1 MDHRRHKLML
11 MGNVDSMLRV
21 KLRLIMVEPTLL
33 LNLLMEQLDWPLH
46 LSPSNSSPQV
56 LLRKTNLPRSSRAIN
71 RQLLVKLRTMD
82 RVNLSTSTGHHSTN
96 NPSMVNNPQSMLSL
110 TNSDKWEWV
119 RNNSNSTQP
128 ISSLHRR
135 NHATSNTPLL
145 KFIYHPT
152 PVYRPL
158 PPQTPIPA
166 TADLPL
172 TRSQRRH
179 HY

>member
-1 MDHRRHKLML
+1 MR

-21 KLRLIMVEPTLL
+21 KLRLITAEPTLL
-33 LNLLMEQLDWPLH
+33 LNLLTEQLDWPLH
-46 LSPSNSSPQV
+46 LSLSNSLPQV
-56 LLRKTNLPRSSRAIN
+56 LLQKTNLPRSSRAIN
-71 RQLLVKLRTMD
+71 PQLLVKLRTMG
-82 RVNLSTSTGHHSTN
+82 RLNLSTLTRRHSIN
-96 NPSMVNNPQSMLSL
+96 NHSMVNPQSMLSL

-128 ISSLHRR
+128 ISSLHPR

-145 KFIYHPT
+145 KFVYHPIL
-152 PVYRPL
+152 VYRPH
-158 PPQTPIPA
+158 PPQMPISA

-179 HY
+179 RC